1 MSKFLKL
8 KEIAEVLGVSE
19 RHLYRQKAAGNF
31 PQPVRIGRSLRWD
44 AEEVVKHFTEGK
56 NGKRYGRRSES

>member
-1 MSKFLKL
+1 MNKFLKL

-19 RHLYRQKAAGNF
+19 RHLYRQKAAGNL
-31 PQPVRIGRSLRWD
+31 PQPVRIGRSLRWN

-56 NGKRYGRRSES
+56 NGKGNGRRNGS

>member
-19 RHLYRQKAAGNF
+19 RHLYRLKAAGNL
-31 PQPVRIGRSLRWD
+31 PLPLRIGGSLRW
-44 AEEVVKHFTEGK
+44 ELGEVIKHFTELNRDKK
-56 NGKRYGRRSES
+56 NGRRSGS